1 MRIGSVFTGAG
12 GLDLAVKLVFGA
24 ELGWVCETDPAAAR
38 VLEFRF
44 PGVPNLGC
52 VAEVPWSEVPPVD
65 ILCGGFPCTDVSL
78 AGLRAGIHGTRSGLW
93 SHMAEAIDVLRP
105 QFVVIENVRG
115 LLNANAHRPVESGTG
130 GVGNRPDGLVLRAM
144 GAVLGDLS
152 DIGGYDARWVTVSAA
167 DAGAP
172 HFRERVFILASRT
185 GLGFEIGAVPV
196 LRNVDLLPTPRASD
210 RFGAGHHGNGS
221 MDLRTTVS
229 LLPRTES
236 GVKWG
241 KFAEAVKRWERLT
254 RPAPSPVEPGVRLSH
269 RLSAEFSSWMMG
281 WPRRWVTDP
290 AIGIPRKSQ
299 LKIIGNGVVPH
310 QADLALRLLLDGRAV
325 G

>member
-1 MRIGSVFTGAG
+1 
-12 GLDLAVKLVFGA
+12 
-24 ELGWVCETDPAAAR
+24 
-38 VLEFRF
+38 
-44 PGVPNLGC
+44 
-52 VAEVPWSEVPPVD
+52 
-65 ILCGGFPCTDVSL
+65 
-78 AGLRAGIHGTRSGLW
+78 
-93 SHMAEAIDVLRP
+93 
-105 QFVVIENVRG
+105 
-115 LLNANAHRPVESGTG
+115 
-130 GVGNRPDGLVLRAM
+130 
-144 GAVLGDLS
+144 
-152 DIGGYDARWVTVSAA
+152 
-167 DAGAP
+167 
-172 HFRERVFILASRT
+172 
-185 GLGFEIGAVPV
+185 
-196 LRNVDLLPTPRASD
+196 
-210 RFGAGHHGNGS
+210 